1 MERNIVGIRGSQ
13 AVRRR
18 GIGIPRREH
27 RAIFQK
33 FYRVDERLSSSV
45 EGSGLGLSIV
55 GHVMSGHGGRV
66 EVDSEPGRGSTFTLV
81 LPVTRPDERRTE

>member
-1 MERNIVGIRGSQ
+1 V
-13 AVRRR
+13 AVTDR

-55 GHVMSGHGGRV
+55 RHVMAGHGGRV
-66 EVDSEPGRGSTFTLV
+66 EVDSEPGQGSTFTLI
-81 LPVTRPDERRTE
+81 LPAPRGAREGAA